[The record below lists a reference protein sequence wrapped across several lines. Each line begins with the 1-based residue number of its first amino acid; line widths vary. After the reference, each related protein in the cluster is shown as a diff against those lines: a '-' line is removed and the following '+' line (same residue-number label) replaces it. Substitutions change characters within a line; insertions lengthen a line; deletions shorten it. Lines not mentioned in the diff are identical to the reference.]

1 MHEATHL
8 FLIHLPA
15 VMSNECS
22 SKGVVFP
29 EIAEL
34 HLAFF

>member
-1 MHEATHL
+1 MHEATRL
-8 FLIHLPA
+8 FPIHIPA

-22 SKGVVFP
+22 SDSVVFP
-29 EIAEL
+29 EIAET